1 MSSSDPA
8 SIGRT
13 AYASFAERYAE
24 IALTKPH
31 NALYERPATRALL
44 VGSAG
49 PGDLVGKQVLDAGCG
64 PGINSAWL
72 AGQGASVHGIDVTPE
87 MIALARKRC
96 EGLAATFDV
105 QDLGETFVTLADNRF
120 DAIVSALALDY
131 VEDLG
136 PTFREF
142 ARVAKPGATLVW
154 SMGHPMRDWLDE
166 RTRRNRTYFE
176 TTRFGMYWSG
186 FGEPKPYVESYRR
199 PLADILNAAADAGW
213 QIERTVEPLPL
224 PEMKSVDPRLYDELS
239 QMPAFIC
246 LRARLTQPAR

>member
-1 MSSSDPA
+1 MSSSDSA
-8 SIGRT
+8 SMGRT
-13 AYASFAERYAE
+13 AYAGFAKRYAE
-24 IALTKPH
+24 IAVTKPH

-44 VGSAG
+44 
-49 PGDLVGKQVLDAGCG
+49 GDVNGLHVLDAGCG

-72 AGQGASVHGIDVTPE
+72 VEQGATVHGIDVTPE
-87 MIALARKRC
+87 MIALARRRC
-96 EGLAATFDV
+96 DGMPATFDV
-105 QDLGETFVTLADNRF
+105 QDLGTPLTAVRDAQF

-136 PTFREF
+136 PTFGEF

-166 RTRRNRTYFE
+166 RTRRNRSYFE

-199 PLADILNAAADAGW
+199 PLADILNAAAAAGW
-213 QIERTVEPLPL
+213 QLEQMVEPLPL
-224 PEMKSVDPRLYDELS
+224 PEMKAVSPRLYDELS
-239 QMPAFIC
+239 QAPAFMC
-246 LRARLTQPAR
+246 LRARRITTRGAFPRE

>member
-1 MSSSDPA
+1 MSSTDPA
-8 SIGRT
+8 SMGRT

-24 IALTKPH
+24 IAVTKPH
-31 NALYERPATRALL
+31 NALYERPATRQLL
-44 VGSAG
+44 GDVAG
-49 PGDLVGKQVLDAGCG
+49 LHVLDAGCG

-72 AGQGASVHGIDVTPE
+72 VEQGATVHGIDVTPE
-87 MIALARKRC
+87 MITLARERC
-96 EGLAATFDV
+96 NGMRAAFDV
-105 QDLGETFVTLADNRF
+105 QDLGTPFVTLADGSF

-176 TTRFGMYWSG
+176 ITRFGMYWSG

-199 PLADILNAAADAGW
+199 PLAGILNAAADGGW
-213 QIERTVEPLPL
+213 QFEQMVEPLPL
-224 PEMKSVDPRLYDELS
+224 PEMKTVSPRLYDELS
-239 QMPAFIC
+239 QAPAFMC
-246 LRARLTQPAR
+246 LRARLNKPAR

>member
-1 MSSSDPA
+1 MSSTEPA
-8 SIGRT
+8 SMGRT

-24 IALTKPH
+24 IAVTKPH
-31 NALYERPATRALL
+31 NALYERPATRQLL
-44 VGSAG
+44 GDVAG
-49 PGDLVGKQVLDAGCG
+49 LHVLDAGCG

-72 AGQGASVHGIDVTPE
+72 VEQGATVQGIDVTPE
-87 MIALARKRC
+87 MIALARQRC
-96 EGLAATFDV
+96 HGMNAAFDV
-105 QDLGETFVTLADNRF
+105 QDLGTSFVTLADDRF

-176 TTRFGMYWSG
+176 ITRFGMYWSG

-199 PLADILNAAADAGW
+199 PLAGILNAAADAGW
-213 QIERTVEPLPL
+213 QLEQMVEPLPL
-224 PEMKSVDPRLYDELS
+224 PEMKAVSPRLYDELS
-239 QMPAFIC
+239 QAPAFMC
-246 LRARLTQPAR
+246 LRARLNKSAR

>member
-1 MSSSDPA
+1 MSSSDSA
-8 SIGRT
+8 SMGRT

-24 IALTKPH
+24 IAVTKPH
-31 NALYERPATRALL
+31 NALYERPATRELL
-44 VGSAG
+44 
-49 PGDLVGKQVLDAGCG
+49 GDVRGLHVLDAGCG

-72 AGQGASVHGIDVTPE
+72 VEQGATVQGIDVTPE
-87 MIALARKRC
+87 MIGLARQRC
-96 EGLAATFDV
+96 DGMAATFDV
-105 QDLGETFVTLADNRF
+105 QDLGTPFATLTDNSF

-131 VEDLG
+131 VEDLA

-176 TTRFGMYWSG
+176 ITRFGMYWSG

-199 PLADILNAAADAGW
+199 PLAGILNAAAAAGW
-213 QIERTVEPLPL
+213 QLEQMVEPLPQ
-224 PEMKSVDPRLYDELS
+224 PEMKAVSPRLYDELS
-239 QMPAFIC
+239 QAPAFMC
-246 LRARLTQPAR
+246 LRARLNKPTR

>member
-1 MSSSDPA
+1 MSSSDSA
-8 SIGRT
+8 SMGRT

-24 IALTKPH
+24 IAVTKPH
-31 NALYERPATRALL
+31 NALYERPATRQLL
-44 VGSAG
+44 GGVAG
-49 PGDLVGKQVLDAGCG
+49 LHILDAGCG

-72 AGQGASVHGIDVTPE
+72 AEQGATVHGIDVTPE
-87 MIALARKRC
+87 MIALARRRC

-105 QDLGETFVTLADNRF
+105 QDLAQPFAALEAARF
-120 DAIVSALALDY
+120 DAVVSALALDY

-166 RTRRNRTYFE
+166 RTHRNRPYFE

-186 FGEPKPYVESYRR
+186 FGEPKPFVESYRR
-199 PLADILNAAADAGW
+199 PLAGILNAAANAGW
-213 QIERTVEPLPL
+213 QLEQMVEPLPL
-224 PEMKSVDPRLYDELS
+224 PEMKTADPRLYNELS
-239 QMPAFIC
+239 QVPAFMC
-246 LRARLTQPAR
+246 LRARLAPAAR

>member
-8 SIGRT
+8 SMGRT

-24 IALTKPH
+24 IAVTKPH

-44 VGSAG
+44 GDAVGLAG
-49 PGDLVGKQVLDAGCG
+49 LQVLDAGCG

-72 AGQGASVHGIDVTPE
+72 AEQGATVHGIDVTPE

-105 QDLGETFVTLADNRF
+105 QDLGDAFVTLADNRF

-186 FGEPKPYVESYRR
+186 FGEPKPFVESYRR
-199 PLADILNAAADAGW
+199 PLAGILNAAADAGW
-213 QIERTVEPLPL
+213 QIERMVEPLPL
-224 PEMKSVDPRLYDELS
+224 PEMKSVDRRLYDELS
-239 QMPAFIC
+239 QVPAFMC
-246 LRARLTQPAR
+246 LRARLAQPAR

>member
-1 MSSSDPA
+1 MSSADPT

-13 AYASFAERYAE
+13 AYAGFAERYAE
-24 IALTKPH
+24 IAVTKPH
-31 NALYERPATRALL
+31 NALYERPATRHLL
-44 VGSAG
+44 GNVGG
-49 PGDLVGKQVLDAGCG
+49 LHVLDAGCG

-72 AGQGASVHGIDVTPE
+72 AEQGASVHGIDVTPE

-105 QDLGETFVTLADNRF
+105 QDLGAPFSSLADHRF

-166 RTRRNRTYFE
+166 RTRRNRPYFDV
-176 TTRFGMYWSG
+176 TRFGMYWSG

-199 PLADILNAAADAGW
+199 PLAAILNAAADAGW
-213 QIERTVEPLPL
+213 QLERMVEPLPL
-224 PEMKSVDPRLYDELS
+224 PEMATVDPRLYRELS
-239 QMPAFIC
+239 QAPAFLC
-246 LRARLTQPAR
+246 LRARLAKPAG

>member
-1 MSSSDPA
+1 MSSADPT

-13 AYASFAERYAE
+13 AYAGFAERYAE
-24 IALTKPH
+24 IAVTKPH
-31 NALYERPATRALL
+31 NALYERPATRHLL
-44 VGSAG
+44 GNVGG
-49 PGDLVGKQVLDAGCG
+49 LHVLDAGCG
-64 PGINSAWL
+64 PGINSVWL
-72 AGQGASVHGIDVTPE
+72 AEQGASVHGIDVTPE

-105 QDLGETFVTLADNRF
+105 QDLGAPFSSLADHRF

-166 RTRRNRTYFE
+166 RTRRNRSYFDV
-176 TTRFGMYWSG
+176 TRFGMYWSG

-199 PLADILNAAADAGW
+199 PLAGILNAAADAGW
-213 QIERTVEPLPL
+213 QLERMVEPRPL
-224 PEMKSVDPRLYDELS
+224 PEMATVDPRLYRELS
-239 QMPAFIC
+239 QAPAFLC
-246 LRARLTQPAR
+246 LRARLAKPAG